1 MFSGSVGMGSWRT
14 HQFLNHGFWNPSIFE
29 PLVPQPINFM
39 NKDICQFFCGHQQEI
54 WAETF
59 SRASHF
65 DKVSIQFG
73 KNCGFF
79 YQWDILQQGIFFSC
93 SLYFNFLVSPS
104 LWQLLSV
111 ISVLSHF
118 TIPAV
123 RSQKSLIKV
132 AWLYVLRVKNMHS
145 GHPQTYRFHEMRLA
159 KQSTSHYYA
168 RQSQG
173 TYITTSVFNCL
184 PSVGPKQLCAV
195 KTKVRTQLHIGF
207 TSCPRS
213 YKDFCV
219 RLPFV

>member
-1 MFSGSVGMGSWRT
+1 MPILLWTLARNLGWDLLKGWSFWQSFNTIWQKLWIFLSMGHS
-14 HQFLNHGFWNPSIFE
+14 LAGN
-29 PLVPQPINFM
+29 
-39 NKDICQFFCGHQQEI
+39 
-54 WAETF
+54 
-59 SRASHF
+59 
-65 DKVSIQFG
+65 
-73 KNCGFF
+73 
-79 YQWDILQQGIFFSC
+79 FFSC
-93 SLYFNFLVSPS
+93 SLYFNFLVGPS

-132 AWLYVLRVKNMHS
+132 AWLYVLRVKNLHS

-195 KTKVRTQLHIGF
+195 KTKVRT
-207 TSCPRS
+207 
-213 YKDFCV
+213 
-219 RLPFV
+219 